1 MCPLCRQLANSV
13 LPISPQLGECAA
25 ALVRSRGMIDSATAE
40 NVKEADRQTISR
52 EIADL
57 LKENPPPPS
66 TATGLDV
73 AMAKAMDDMRVASQ
87 IKFKQRSQYP
97 PPSWQSMFLFVSSIA
112 RTNLE
117 VEILRTGAL
126 DMATHAAPPKRSCI
140 GKH

>member
-13 LPISPQLGECAA
+13 LPISPRLGECAVA
-25 ALVRSRGMIDSATAE
+25 MVRSRGKNDSNSSTE
-40 NVKEADRQTISR
+40 NVKETDRLTISR

-66 TATGLDV
+66 MATALEE
-73 AMAKAMDDMRVASQ
+73 AMSKAMGDMRVASQ

-97 PPSWQSMFLFVSSIA
+97 SWQSVFLFVSSIA

-117 VEILRTGAL
+117 VEILRAGAL
-126 DMATHAAPPKRSCI
+126 NKATHAAPPKRSCI
-140 GKH
+140 GKA